1 MLLGKG
7 DYTTLS
13 IDYSPKDADNAGKI
27 KWESTDENVAQVQN
41 GRVKTIGAG
50 CCRIICTAENVSAQC
65 ICTVK
70 EYLQDI
76 KIQPTFE
83 DNRIELCPMEEIE
96 LSLTNIPSDS
106 IDGELYIRSSN
117 NDIVNC
123 VGSKLVGKSPG
134 NAQVQIYN
142 SSKTIIKTLSV
153 SVVSS
158 KRMSNFIQKIK
169 ELIGLEE

>member
-1 MLLGKG
+1 
-7 DYTTLS
+7 
-13 IDYSPKDADNAGKI
+13 
-27 KWESTDENVAQVQN
+27 
-41 GRVKTIGAG
+41 
-50 CCRIICTAENVSAQC
+50 
-65 ICTVK
+65 
-70 EYLQDI
+70 
-76 KIQPTFE
+76 
-83 DNRIELCPMEEIE
+83 MEEIE